1 MDRRTY
7 LRSVGG
13 SAVALTLA
21 GCSGDG
27 GEASPPAEETTD
39 DSAGG
44 ETGTGTETGTESGG
58 DGEVTTVTP
67 GTAPGFPPFEMM
79 ESGELVGFDVDLLS
93 AVVAEADGYEL
104 GEWQTFDFDS
114 LIPALTSDN
123 IDVIAAALTIND
135 DRDQTIDFS
144 DPYYNAD
151 QAVLVR
157 TDGDFAPSDLEALSG
172 HPVGAQSGTT
182 GETVAQENV
191 EGTNYNS
198 YDSYVFAVQDLE
210 NGNIDAVVLDV
221 PVARTF
227 AQQRPVEVAFVVE
240 TGERYGFGIREGAS
254 ELQTGLN
261 QGLQAVRDSGQYEEV
276 RNEWF
281 GGSAESTGTAD
292 SATANSTTTGTSE

>member
-27 GEASPPAEETTD
+27 GEGNPTAEGTT
-39 DSAGG
+39 G
-44 ETGTGTETGTESGG
+44 ESTGTGTSTGGG
-58 DGEVTTVTP
+58 TTTVTP

-79 ESGELVGFDVDLLS
+79 QGGELVGFDVDLLS
-93 AVVAEADGYEL
+93 AVVSEADGYEL

-114 LIPALTSDN
+114 LIPALTSDK

-135 DRDQTIDFS
+135 KRDQTIDFS

-157 TDGDFAPSDLEALSG
+157 EGGDFAPSGLDALSG

-182 GETVAQENV
+182 GESVAKENV
-191 EGTNYNS
+191 ESTNYNA

-210 NGNIDAVVLDV
+210 NGNVDAVVLDV

-227 AQQRPVEVAFVVE
+227 AQRRPVEVAFVVK
-240 TGERYGFGIREGAS
+240 TGERYGFGIRENAS
-254 ELQTGLN
+254 DLQTGLN
-261 QGLQAVRDSGQYEEV
+261 QGLEAVRESGRYEEI

-281 GGSAESTGTAD
+281 SGSGESTGT
-292 SATANSTTTGTSE
+292 TTTTTGSNG